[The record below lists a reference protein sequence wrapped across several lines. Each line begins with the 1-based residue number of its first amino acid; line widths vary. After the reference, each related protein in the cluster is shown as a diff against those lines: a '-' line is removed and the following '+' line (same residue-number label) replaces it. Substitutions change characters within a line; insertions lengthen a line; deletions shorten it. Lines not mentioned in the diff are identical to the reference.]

1 MYLSPVNI
9 LTSLQKISYK
19 NNNNAWNLEDGVER
33 RKIKRT
39 VTSWIP
45 LVDK

>member
-1 MYLSPVNI
+1 MDVFVSCEYP
-9 LTSLQKISYK
+9 SLQKISYK
-19 NNNNAWNLEDGVER
+19 NNNNAWDLEDGVER